1 MPKHKWKF
9 KSHFRREA
17 YGWKGTSLASKRMRE
32 AVSEIKKVAKKDTAL
47 AGEGVIELFYRLYP
61 ALMQIDSSSGALGT
75 AMNKTIEA
83 LLPILIKA
91 DWDMNTRGKWLEKL
105 YEAIVED
112 GWGTFDNLRDY
123 WGEICV
129 YPGLAHLWADEL
141 LPMTKQDFTSGTS
154 SYFVGSD
161 MCLSSLLYTERY
173 DEIRELL
180 QLQRTTFWT
189 YNKFWAKALVKQG
202 KQQEALTYAQQIL
215 DQDRTKNDKYQID
228 LFCESVLIEAGRI
241 EEAYGKYGLT
251 IPSYGTYLNIYR
263 GICKKYPTIDK
274 KKILLDCMSRTSEK
288 GKWFASA
295 KSAGFLDIA
304 LECACSS
311 GANPDVLLRACRDF
325 GEKDSEFAVQV
336 GIQGIIKLITETF
349 YEEVFPI
356 HVTQAYDDVD
366 KIAVNSGRQEE
377 FKAVLG
383 SEIMKKLC
391 KPNLREVV
399 VISMQNSHG
408 SACKSATPRPI

>member
-1 MPKHKWKF
+1 
-9 KSHFRREA
+9 
-17 YGWKGTSLASKRMRE
+17 MRE
-32 AVSEIKKVAKKDTAL
+32 AVSEIKKVAKKAPAL

-83 LLPILIKA
+83 LMPILIKS

-129 YPGLAHLWADEL
+129 YPGLAHLWADRL
-141 LPMTKQDFTSGTS
+141 LPTVKEVWTSES
-154 SYFVGSD
+154 FSHFVGSD
-161 MCLSSLLYTERY
+161 MCLSCLLYTERY
-173 DEIRELL
+173 DELKKLL
-180 QLQRTTFWT
+180 QLRNKPWWT
-189 YNKFWAKALVKQG
+189 YNKFWGKALVKQG
-202 KQQEALTYAQQIL
+202 KYDEALSYAEQLKSQMTVNNEE
-215 DQDRTKNDKYQID
+215 RSMD
-228 LFCESVLIEAGRI
+228 LFCESVLIQAGRI
-241 EEAYGKYGLT
+241 EDAYEKYGLE

-304 LECACSS
+304 LECAYSS
-311 GANPDVLLRACRDF
+311 GANPDVLLRAGRDF
-325 GEKDSEFAVQV
+325 AEKDIDFAVQV
-336 GIQGIIKLITETF
+336 GIQGIMQLLTGTF

-356 HVTQAYDDVD
+356 HVTQAYNDIEKVADVGG
-366 KIAVNSGRQEE
+366 KLQEFREQLGR
-377 FKAVLG
+377 
-383 SEIMKKLC
+383 EIMKRSC
-391 KPNLREVV
+391 KANLREVV
-399 VISMQNSHG
+399 VKRLGQDG
-408 SACKSATPRPI
+408 

>member
-9 KSHFRREA
+9 KSHFRLQA

-32 AVSEIKKVAKKDTAL
+32 AVSEIKKVSKRDPAL

-123 WGEICV
+123 WGAICV
-129 YPGLAHLWADEL
+129 YPGLAHLWADQFIPEVKYAW
-141 LPMTKQDFTSGTS
+141 TTEGSSFT
-154 SYFVGSD
+154 VGSD
-161 MCLSSLLYTERY
+161 MCLSCLLYTERY
-173 DEIRELL
+173 DELHNLL
-180 QLQRTTFWT
+180 KLQRTTFWS
-189 YNKFWAKALVKQG
+189 YNKFWAKALLKQG
-202 KQQEALTYAQQIL
+202 KPEEALGYAQQIL
-215 DQDRTKNDKYQID
+215 TQDRTNNDKPQID
-228 LFCESVLIEAGRI
+228 EFCESTLIKMGRI
-241 EEAYGKYGLT
+241 EEAYEKYGLS

-295 KSAGFLDIA
+295 KSAGFLDVA
-304 LECACSS
+304 LECANSS

-325 GEKDSEFAVQV
+325 GEKDVEFAVQV
-336 GIQGIIKLITETF
+336 GIQGIIKLVTETF
-349 YEEVFPI
+349 YEEVFPV
-356 HVTQAYDDVD
+356 HVMQAYDNVE
-366 KIAVNSGRQEE
+366 KVAEAGGRQVE
-377 FKAVLG
+377 FREQLG
-383 SEIMKKLC
+383 REILKKSC
-391 KPNLREVV
+391 KPTLREVV
-399 VISMQNSHG
+399 VKRLGQG
-408 SACKSATPRPI
+408 